1 MRGSLKY
8 AKYELAKIVD
18 RNVIEA
24 ILARCALDETDIEI
38 LRRVHI
44 HKESQ
49 VQVAIK
55 LHLAPETVGKRYRR
69 AVMVFHAVAVRYVG
83 TL

>member
-1 MRGSLKY
+1 MRGELKY
-8 AKYELAKIVD
+8 VKNELAKIVD
-18 RNVIEA
+18 RKIIEA

-44 HKESQ
+44 YKDSQ